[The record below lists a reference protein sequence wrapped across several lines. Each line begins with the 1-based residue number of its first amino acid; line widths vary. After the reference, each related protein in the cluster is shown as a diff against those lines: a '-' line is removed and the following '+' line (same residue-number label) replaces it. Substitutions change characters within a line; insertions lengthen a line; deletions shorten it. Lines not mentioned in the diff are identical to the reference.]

1 MQNTEQKNEALIG
14 GSELNAGLG
23 VALADQRRKFGA
35 EIDDLHTE
43 LKRVR
48 EVAAAEI
55 NLLRKAARLIH
66 ERRKMGSGSVAM
78 FECDAICK
86 KAGLEVWT
94 WPL

>member
-1 MQNTEQKNEALIG
+1 MND
-14 GSELNAGLG
+14 GLG
-23 VALADQRRKFGA
+23 DALAEQRRRMGA
-35 EIDDLHTE
+35 EIDDLHAE

-48 EVAAAEI
+48 AVAAAEI
-55 NLLRKAARLIH
+55 SLLRRAARLIH